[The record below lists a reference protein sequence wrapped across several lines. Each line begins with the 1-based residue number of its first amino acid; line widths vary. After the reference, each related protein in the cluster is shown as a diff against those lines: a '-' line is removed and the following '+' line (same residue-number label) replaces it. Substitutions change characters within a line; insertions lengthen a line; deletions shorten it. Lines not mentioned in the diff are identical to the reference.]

1 MFDLPTVGRV
11 IGGATSSWGVARGE
25 ATMVLGESGQKSF
38 GGDDSG
44 PSSSCG
50 PCDFSITGHHRQS
63 LGGRGTLDQT
73 DDVVV
78 GLDSGPGESH
88 VNARTFNLVGLLHP
102 VAHEDGGLASIAT
115 ACDQVR
121 EFRKVDARK
130 IGRKDS
136 NHVQHVVCVDK
147 EWHAWNS
154 KGSGL
159 RGMLTQ
165 LEATTRGDVGRSR
178 AGYSR
183 SSGGSGSRVRDP
195 DADDECQ
202 PSPRRP

>member
-1 MFDLPTVGRV
+1 
-11 IGGATSSWGVARGE
+11 
-25 ATMVLGESGQKSF
+25 MVLGESGQKSF

-178 AGYSR
+178 AGFPRSYPVVRVAESATLMPTMNASR
-183 SSGGSGSRVRDP
+183 PHEGHEACEPGISSSRM
-195 DADDECQ
+195 AKATNSSSEA
-202 PSPRRP
+202 